1 MTLKE
6 YSNLIE
12 NAFKINNWNY
22 SKDKNEVETIFTI
35 NFSQNGEYYTKCKVI
50 VNQSGICDMLAYFPF
65 NCAVNDMTKVAGLI
79 HEITEYNFLRRYATI
94 RFDLS
99 DGTIRNSYSF
109 KIFSTLT
116 PEFILNIFKEV
127 KDIDDD
133 IYKTIQNICRSEQEE
148 KQEAL
153 RKTAVMEKR
162 DRFKIDL

>member
-1 MTLKE
+1 M
-6 YSNLIE
+6 
-12 NAFKINNWNY
+12 
-22 SKDKNEVETIFTI
+22 
-35 NFSQNGEYYTKCKVI
+35 
-50 VNQSGICDMLAYFPF
+50 
-65 NCAVNDMTKVAGLI
+65 
-79 HEITEYNFLRRYATI
+79 
-94 RFDLS
+94 
-99 DGTIRNSYSF
+99 
-109 KIFSTLT
+109 T